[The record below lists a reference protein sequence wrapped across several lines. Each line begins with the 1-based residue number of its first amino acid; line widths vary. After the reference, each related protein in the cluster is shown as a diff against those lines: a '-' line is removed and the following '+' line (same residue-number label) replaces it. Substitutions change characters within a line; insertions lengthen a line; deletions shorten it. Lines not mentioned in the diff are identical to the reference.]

1 MERYLKELVF
11 QKRKVI
17 KLVLLPKNQSKKIKK
32 KLKNLKIEIETDT
45 DNVTDAFA
53 LRKEVFVEGQGV
65 PADLEIDDKEEQAVH
80 FLARKNDELVATCRL
95 RTIDDDAKL
104 ERMAVKSTYRG
115 QGIGSSLC
123 TRVEEFATKRGLGR
137 IKLHA
142 QVRAK
147 EFYQSN
153 GYDLVSEEE
162 FVEAGIKHLKMDKN
176 L

>member
-1 MERYLKELVF
+1 MARYLKELVF

-17 KLVLLPKNQSKKIKK
+17 KLVQYQKNQSQKIKK
-32 KLKNLKIEIETDT
+32 KLKNLKIEIETNT
-45 DNVTDAFA
+45 DNLADAFA

-80 FLARKNDELVATCRL
+80 FLARKNDKLVATCRL
-95 RTIDDDAKL
+95 RILDDYAKL

-123 TRVEEFATKRGLGR
+123 TRVEEFATKRGLDR

-147 EFYQSN
+147 DFYQSN
-153 GYDLVSEEE
+153 GYSLLSEEE
-162 FVEAGIKHLKMDKN
+162 FIEAGIKHLKMDKK